1 MKFLLGYI
9 VRTLTFS
16 MEQNIIQMT
25 ASGLDATVD
34 PFEVIFDYFFAHFGR
49 YFGHNSTNVGS
60 EMLQS
65 LGIIDVDAVFRITP
79 KEEV

>member
-1 MKFLLGYI
+1 MK
-9 VRTLTFS
+9 
-16 MEQNIIQMT
+16 QNIIQMT

-34 PFEVIFDYFFAHFGR
+34 PFEVIFDH
-49 YFGHNSTNVGS
+49 FGHNSTNVGS